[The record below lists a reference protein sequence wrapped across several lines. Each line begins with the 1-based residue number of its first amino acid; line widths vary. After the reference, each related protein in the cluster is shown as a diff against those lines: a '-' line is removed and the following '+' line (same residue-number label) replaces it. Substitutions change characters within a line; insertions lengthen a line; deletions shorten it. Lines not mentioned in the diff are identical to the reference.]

1 MEGTKGRS
9 LVIFML
15 ILFMM
20 LNTFSVSV
28 MAPEGELEIV
38 VDSTSKEVSPSED
51 AIFYWTAYNNDTY
64 TSYELSVSSDNITE
78 FSETYFILEPGES
91 HTVTQTIQ
99 TSLNDE
105 NNTHY
110 FRHVRWDGVWH
121 QGMISGS
128 IIPMEG
134 TVTVTINNNTNPD
147 ENGGGDGGSNGENGE
162 DDDNGDDSTPGF
174 ESIFLIAA
182 ILVALI
188 LVKKKRKK
196 ANV

>member
-9 LVIFML
+9 LIIFIL
-15 ILFMM
+15 TLFMVINI
-20 LNTFSVSV
+20 LSVPV
-28 MAPEGELEIV
+28 IAPEGELEIV
-38 VDSTSKEVSPSED
+38 VDSTSKEVSPGED
-51 AIFYWTAYNNDTY
+51 AVFYWTAYNNDTY

-91 HTVTQTIQ
+91 HIVTQTIQ

-110 FRHVRWDGVWH
+110 SRHVRWEGIWH
-121 QGMISGS
+121 QGMMSGS

-134 TVTVTINNNTNPD
+134 TVTVTVNNITNPD
-147 ENGGGDGGSNGENGE
+147 ENGGGDGGGNG

-174 ESIFLIAA
+174 ESIFLIGA

-188 LVKKKRKK
+188 LVRKKREK
-196 ANV
+196 ANA

>member
-1 MEGTKGRS
+1 MEGTRGRS
-9 LVIFML
+9 FVIF
-15 ILFMM
+15 ILTFFLM
-20 LNTFSVSV
+20 LNTLSVTV

-38 VDSTSKEVSPSED
+38 VDSMSKEVLPGED

-78 FSETYFILEPGES
+78 FNETYFMLEPGES

-110 FRHVRWDGVWH
+110 FRHVRWDVVWH
-121 QGMISGS
+121 QGMMSGS

-134 TVTVTINNNTNPD
+134 TVTVTVNNITNPD
-147 ENGGGDGGSNGENGE
+147 ENGGGDGESNGEDN
-162 DDDNGDDSTPGF
+162 DNGDDSTPGF
-174 ESIFLIAA
+174 ESIFLIGA

-188 LVKKKRKK
+188 LVRKKRKK
-196 ANV
+196 ANA